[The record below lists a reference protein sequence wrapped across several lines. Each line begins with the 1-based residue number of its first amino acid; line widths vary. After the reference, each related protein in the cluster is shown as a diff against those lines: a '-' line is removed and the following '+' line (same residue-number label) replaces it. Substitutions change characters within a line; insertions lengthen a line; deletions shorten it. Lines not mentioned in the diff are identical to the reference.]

1 MADVRVTGTADE
13 IELIARSF
21 GVAPRVERRPD
32 GMMAGYFE
40 VRAPKTICLDL
51 GTTGPNPVEDEIAAI
66 AIVDWAGNVV
76 HEGKYRPSRRE
87 LWQAASEV
95 NGVAPDNQIDLPS
108 FFDDQVKIR
117 ETIWGADE
125 VIVYNAPRVMRF
137 LEYNDAAP
145 GSGTRVTDAMNEY
158 CHWLGKASHDSDCL
172 AHIELAD
179 AADRIGYAWENS
191 AHGPAENALACLAVQ
206 KWIERK
212 NCKKERCSWHSA
224 ITI

>member
-13 IELIARSF
+13 IELFARSF
-21 GVAPRVERRPD
+21 GVAPRMQRRRD

-40 VRAPKTICLDL
+40 AQAPNIICLDL
-51 GTTGPNPVEDEIAAI
+51 GTTGPNPVEDEIVAI

-76 HEGKYRPSRRE
+76 HEGKYGPSRRK

-95 NGVAPDNQIDLPS
+95 NGVIPDNQIDLPS

-117 ETIWGADE
+117 EIIWGADE
-125 VIVYNAPRVMRF
+125 LIIYNASCIMRF

-145 GSGTRVTDAMNEY
+145 ASGTRVTDAMNEY
-158 CHWLGKASHDSDCL
+158 CHWRGKASHDSNCL

-179 AADRIGYAWENS
+179 AAARIGYAWENS
-191 AHGPAENALACLAVQ
+191 LHGTVTNALACLAVQ
-206 KWIERK
+206 KWIEGQA
-212 NCKKERCSWHSA
+212 NEEQ
-224 ITI
+224 

>member
-117 ETIWGADE
+117 ETIWSADE

-145 GSGTRVTDAMNEY
+145 SSGTRVTDAMNEY
-158 CHWLGKASHDSDCL
+158 CHWLGKANHDSNCL
-172 AHIELAD
+172 SHIELAD
-179 AADRIGYAWENS
+179 TAARIGYARENNPHEPV
-191 AHGPAENALACLAVQ
+191 ANALACLAAQ
-206 KWIERK
+206 KWIEGQP
-212 NCKKERCSWHSA
+212 NEEH
-224 ITI
+224 

>member
-21 GVAPRVERRPD
+21 GVVPMMERRRN
-32 GMMAGYFE
+32 GTAAGYFE
-40 VRAPKTICLDL
+40 AQAPKTICLDL
-51 GTTGPNPVEDEIAAI
+51 GTTGPNPADDEIAAI
-66 AIVDWAGNVV
+66 AIVDWAGNLAY
-76 HEGKYRPSRRE
+76 EGKYRPSRKE

-117 ETIWGADE
+117 EIIWGADE

-145 GSGTRVTDAMNEY
+145 VSRTRVTNTMHEY
-158 CHWLGKASHDSDCL
+158 CRWLTEKNHDRNCL
-172 AHIELAD
+172 ANIELAD
-179 AADRIGYAWENS
+179 AAVRIGYAWENS
-191 AHGPAENALACLAVQ
+191 PHGTVANALACLAVQ
-206 KWIERK
+206 KWIEGQK
-212 NCKKERCSWHSA
+212 DEEY
-224 ITI
+224 

>member
-1 MADVRVTGTADE
+1 MAEVRVTGTADE

-21 GVAPRVERRPD
+21 RVAPRMQRRRD

-40 VRAPKTICLDL
+40 THAPKIICLDL
-51 GTTGPNPVEDEIAAI
+51 GTTGPNPVEDEIVAI
-66 AIVDWAGNVV
+66 AIVDWAGNLV
-76 HEGKYRPSRRE
+76 HEGKYGPSREE

-95 NGVAPDNQIDLPS
+95 NGVAPNNQIDLPS

-117 ETIWGADE
+117 EIIWSADE

-145 GSGTRVTDAMNEY
+145 SSGTRVTDAMYEY
-158 CHWLGKASHDSDCL
+158 CHWLGKANHDSNCL
-172 AHIELAD
+172 AQIELAD

-191 AHGPAENALACLAVQ
+191 AHGPAANALACLAVQ
-206 KWIERK
+206 KWIEGRQRK
-212 NCKKERCSWHSA
+212 NTKISEYRA
-224 ITI
+224 

>member
-1 MADVRVTGTADE
+1 MVDVRVTGTADE

-21 GVAPRVERRPD
+21 GVAPRMQRRPD

-40 VRAPKTICLDL
+40 VQAPKIICLDL
-51 GTTGPNPVEDEIAAI
+51 GTTGPNPVEDEIVTI
-66 AIVDWAGNVV
+66 AIVDWAGNVL
-76 HEGKYRPSRRE
+76 HEGNYGPSRKE

-117 ETIWGADE
+117 EIVWGADE
-125 VIVYNAPRVMRF
+125 VIAFNAPRVMRF

-145 GSGTRVTDAMNEY
+145 SSGTRVTDSMYEY
-158 CHWLGKASHDSDCL
+158 CHWLGKANHDSNCL

-179 AADRIGYAWENS
+179 AAVRIGYAWKNS
-191 AHGPAENALACLAVQ
+191 PHGTVTNALACLAVQ
-206 KWIERK
+206 KWIEEQR
-212 NCKKERCSWHSA
+212 
-224 ITI
+224 

>member
-1 MADVRVTGTADE
+1 MACVRVTGSADE
-13 IELIARSF
+13 IELFARSL
-21 GVAPRVERRPD
+21 GMIPKLHRRRD

-40 VRAPKTICLDL
+40 VQAPKVVCLDL
-51 GTTGPNPVEDEIAAI
+51 GTTGPNPVEDEIVAI
-66 AIVDWAGNVV
+66 AIVDWAGNVL
-76 HEGKYRPSRRE
+76 HEGKYRPSRME

-117 ETIWGADE
+117 EIIWGADE

-145 GSGTRVTDAMNEY
+145 SSGTRVTDAMYEY
-158 CHWLGKASHDSDCL
+158 CRWLGKASRDSNCL

-179 AADRIGYAWENS
+179 AVVRIGYAWENS
-191 AHGPAENALACLAVQ
+191 PHVSVINALACLAVQ
-206 KWIERK
+206 KWIEGQA
-212 NCKKERCSWHSA
+212 NEEQ
-224 ITI
+224 

>member
-125 VIVYNAPRVMRF
+125 VIVYNAPRVLRF

-145 GSGTRVTDAMNEY
+145 SSGTRVTDAMNEY

-179 AADRIGYAWENS
+179 AAD
-191 AHGPAENALACLAVQ
+191 
-206 KWIERK
+206 
-212 NCKKERCSWHSA
+212 
-224 ITI
+224 

>member
-21 GVAPRVERRPD
+21 GVASRMQRRRD

-40 VRAPKTICLDL
+40 VHAPKIICLDL
-51 GTTGPNPVEDEIAAI
+51 GTTGPNPVNDEIAAI

-76 HEGKYRPSRRE
+76 HEGKYRPSRKE

-95 NGVAPDNQIDLPS
+95 NGVAPDTQIDLPS

-117 ETIWGADE
+117 EIIWGADE

-145 GSGTRVTDAMNEY
+145 SSGIRVTDTMYEY
-158 CHWLGKASHDSDCL
+158 CHWLEKANHDSDCL

-179 AADRIGYAWENS
+179 AADRIGYTWENIPR
-191 AHGPAENALACLAVQ
+191 GTVTNALACLAVQ
-206 KWIERK
+206 KWIEGQP
-212 NCKKERCSWHSA
+212 NEEHQDF
-224 ITI
+224 